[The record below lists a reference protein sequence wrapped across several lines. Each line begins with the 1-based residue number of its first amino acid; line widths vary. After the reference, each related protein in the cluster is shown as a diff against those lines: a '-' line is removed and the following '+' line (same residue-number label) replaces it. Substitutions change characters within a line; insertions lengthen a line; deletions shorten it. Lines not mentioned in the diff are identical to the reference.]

1 MGWGGVQVRGWS
13 LIGGQDS
20 DREERPPWLENR
32 VLQQQVR
39 TCIIIT
45 QTSLDASPVSS
56 IGWLGNV
63 IINMIDALPVRVD
76 GRGARREGPVQVS
89 IELVDDLL
97 IHDGLKLTS
106 KEMIVSN
113 FLRNTRGNS

>member
-1 MGWGGVQVRGWS
+1 
-13 LIGGQDS
+13 
-20 DREERPPWLENR
+20 
-32 VLQQQVR
+32 
-39 TCIIIT
+39 
-45 QTSLDASPVSS
+45 
-56 IGWLGNV
+56 
-63 IINMIDALPVRVD
+63 MIDALPVRVD